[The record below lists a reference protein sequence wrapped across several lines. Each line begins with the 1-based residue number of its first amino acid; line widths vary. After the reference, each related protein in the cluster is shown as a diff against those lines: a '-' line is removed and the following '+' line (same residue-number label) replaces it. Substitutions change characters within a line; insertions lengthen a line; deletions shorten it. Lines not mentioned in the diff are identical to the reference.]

1 MLYRNL
7 APISN
12 EVWEEIDERAKEV
25 LRSYLSARRVVHVD
39 GPKGFD
45 HNVLTDGRLAN
56 SEELDNGVCYG
67 NYKVQPL
74 VESRIE
80 FDMDRWEL
88 DNLQRGA
95 KDIDYEPLE
104 NAMKEIALFEEDAI
118 YNGLENAII
127 DGINNSMEL
136 DPIDFGKDA
145 NSIMESITKGLIE
158 LRKNFAQKPFSLV
171 VNEEAYKRIL
181 SSETAYPLDERI
193 KRLIGGDIIFSH
205 VVDGAYLLPV
215 DHDDLEL
222 TIGRDFS
229 IGYQDHDAE
238 TVRFFVTESFTFRVL
253 DSAIIVKFNL

>member
-12 EVWEEIDERAKEV
+12 EVWEEIDERASEV
-25 LRSYLSARRVVHVD
+25 LKSYLSARRVVNVN
-39 GPKGFD
+39 GPKGFA
-45 HNVLTDGRLAN
+45 HNVITDGRLAN
-56 SEELDNGVCYG
+56 TEELENGISYG
-67 NYKVQPL
+67 NYKVIPL
-74 VESRIE
+74 VESRVE

-104 NAMKEIALFEEDAI
+104 NAMRDIALFEEEAI
-118 YNGLENAII
+118 YNGLDNAII
-127 DGINNSMEL
+127 DGIENSIEL
-136 DPIDFGKDA
+136 EAINFGKDA
-145 NSIMESITKGLIE
+145 KGIMEAITKGLVE

-181 SSETAYPLDERI
+181 SSETAYPLDVRI
-193 KRLIGGDIIFSH
+193 KELIGGDIIFSH
-205 VVDGAYLLPV
+205 VVDGAFLLPLN
-215 DHDDLEL
+215 HEDLEL

-238 TVRFFVTESFTFRVL
+238 KVRFFATESFTFRVL
-253 DSAIIVKFNL
+253 DPAIIIKFSL

>member
-104 NAMKEIALFEEDAI
+104 NAIKEIALFEEDAI

>member
-104 NAMKEIALFEEDAI
+104 NAIKEIALFEEDAI

-136 DPIDFGKDA
+136 EAIEFGKDA

>member
-104 NAMKEIALFEEDAI
+104 NAIKEIALFEEDAI

-136 DPIDFGKDA
+136 EAIEFGKDA
-145 NSIMESITKGLIE
+145 NSIMEAITKGLIE

>member
-1 MLYRNL
+1 MLYREL
-7 APISN
+7 APITN
-12 EVWEEIDERAKEV
+12 DVWEEIDERATEV
-25 LRSYLSARRVVHVD
+25 LKSYLSARRVVHVD
-39 GPKGFD
+39 GPKGFA
-45 HNVLTDGRLAN
+45 HNVITDGRLAN
-56 SEELDNGVCYG
+56 TEELENGVCYG

-104 NAMKEIALFEEDAI
+104 VAMRKIALFEENAI
-118 YNGLENAII
+118 FNGLESAVI

-136 DPIDFGKDA
+136 EAINFGNDA
-145 NSIMESITKGLIE
+145 KAIMEAITKGLVE

-193 KRLIGGDIIFSH
+193 KKLIGGEIIFSH

-215 DHDDLEL
+215 DHEDLEL

-238 TVRFFVTESFTFRVL
+238 KVKFFVTESFTFRVL

>member
-12 EVWEEIDERAKEV
+12 EVWEEIDERASDV
-25 LRSYLSARRVVHVD
+25 LKSYLSARRVVNVN
-39 GPKGFD
+39 GPKGFA
-45 HNVLTDGRLAN
+45 HNVITDGRLAN
-56 SEELDNGVCYG
+56 TEELENGISYG
-67 NYKVQPL
+67 NYKVIPL
-74 VESRIE
+74 VESRVE

-104 NAMKEIALFEEDAI
+104 NAMRDIALFEEEAI
-118 YNGLENAII
+118 YNGLDNAII
-127 DGINNSMEL
+127 DGIENSIEL
-136 DPIDFGKDA
+136 EAINFGKDA
-145 NSIMESITKGLIE
+145 KGIMEAITKGLVE

-181 SSETAYPLDERI
+181 SSETAYPLDVRI
-193 KRLIGGDIIFSH
+193 KELIGGDIIFSH
-205 VVDGAYLLPV
+205 VVDGAFLLPLN
-215 DHDDLEL
+215 HEDLEL

-238 TVRFFVTESFTFRVL
+238 KVRFFATESFTFRVL
-253 DSAIIVKFNL
+253 DPAIIIKFSL

>member
-12 EVWEEIDERAKEV
+12 EVWEEIDERASEV
-25 LRSYLSARRVVHVD
+25 LKSYLSARRVVNVN
-39 GPKGFD
+39 GPKGFA
-45 HNVLTDGRLAN
+45 HNVITDGRLAN
-56 SEELDNGVCYG
+56 TEELENGISYG
-67 NYKVQPL
+67 NYKVIPL
-74 VESRIE
+74 VESRVE

-104 NAMKEIALFEEDAI
+104 NAMRDIALFEEEAI
-118 YNGLENAII
+118 YNGLDNAII
-127 DGINNSMEL
+127 DGIE
-136 DPIDFGKDA
+136 
-145 NSIMESITKGLIE
+145 NSIELETINFGQEAKGIMEAITKGLVE

-181 SSETAYPLDERI
+181 SSETAYPLDVRI
-193 KRLIGGDIIFSH
+193 KELIGGDIIFSH
-205 VVDGAYLLPV
+205 VVDGAFLLPLN
-215 DHDDLEL
+215 HEDLEL

-238 TVRFFVTESFTFRVL
+238 KVRFFATESFTFRVL
-253 DSAIIVKFNL
+253 DPAIIIKFSL